1 MGASATWR
9 RIEMD
14 ILNLDSCEV
23 PIVFSGCGHKHIP
36 DYLETLSRFGLQ
48 RLNSGEADLVLDGN
62 GNIAITKDGNLQMGV
77 TPVNAMFRL
86 VERWRVT
93 DHATR
98 AMFLQIKDAE
108 SLASAMTEET
118 AGLLTLEPK
127 RYMET
132 QEQVEAVRE
141 MAASF
146 AGTVFVTLNNTLQR
160 FRNDIGI
167 KESDPKWTCSGRLI
181 QEHSIGEIASAAAAN
196 FRHYDEWDATSTP
209 NPQQLRSIQVIAK
222 VLGYNATVQGGH
234 RTFRGNVCDRM
245 LAPVCGGS
253 PDALTERMFEYC
265 KVIAGF

>member
-1 MGASATWR
+1 MAR
-9 RIEMD
+9 RKKRERSRID
-14 ILNLDSCEV
+14 TLIDAHVWCQKADAKV
-23 PIVFSGCGHKHIP
+23 IP
-36 DYLETLSRFGLQ
+36 DFLETLSRFGLQ
-48 RLNSGEADLVLDGN
+48 RLNSGEAPPLLDAA
-62 GNIAITKDGNLQMGV
+62 GNIATARDGDWQVGD
-77 TPVNAMFRL
+77 TEVNAMFRL
-86 VERWRVT
+86 VNRWRVT
-93 DHATR
+93 DQATR
-98 AMFLQIKDAE
+98 ALFLQIKDAE
-108 SLASAMTEET
+108 SLASAMTEEI

-127 RYMET
+127 RYVET
-132 QEQVEAVRE
+132 QERVEAVTE

-167 KESDPKWTCSGRLI
+167 KESDAKWASSGRLI
-181 QEHSIGEIASAAAAN
+181 QEHSIGEITSAAAAN

-209 NPQQLRSIQVIAK
+209 KPQQLRSIQVIAK
-222 VLGYNATVQGGH
+222 VLGYDATDQGGH